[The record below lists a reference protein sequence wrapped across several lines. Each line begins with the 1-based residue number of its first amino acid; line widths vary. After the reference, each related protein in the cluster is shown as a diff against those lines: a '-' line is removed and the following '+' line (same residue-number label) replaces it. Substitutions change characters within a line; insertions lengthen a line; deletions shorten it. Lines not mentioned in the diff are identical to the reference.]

1 MLVKIVLVTGSLP
14 PRVIRDATTRVTST
28 VQLTSSEGILLPANL
43 HDLLSAFVIM
53 VHKVCKR
60 CMWDALKFKHRK
72 IRTLEYLGV
81 GKARKGLLRRPTLPR
96 EQETGEMLWKAV
108 LTRADWHSG
117 DTESL
122 FEVGCSMS
130 GESNDTAMLTPADE
144 DEAARGVHD
153 VGLGAGGL
161 LSRTPGGQLLAVVQ
175 AHAIPEID
183 SGSSFAG
190 AANTREVEADPPRM
204 SNGLL

>member
-1 MLVKIVLVTGSLP
+1 MLSGRRPIEQTEFHRRWAELSSSTAAAAWCATPKDSSSPSETACADWFRQLWWSERADKEQKFTGITFLEMLVKIVLVTGSLP

-96 EQETGEMLWKAV
+96 EQETGEMLWKV
-108 LTRADWHSG
+108 LS
-117 DTESL
+117 S
-122 FEVGCSMS
+122 SS
-130 GESNDTAMLTPADE
+130 PGEALRDLAL
-144 DEAARGVHD
+144 AA
-153 VGLGAGGL
+153 L
-161 LSRTPGGQLLAVVQ
+161 
-175 AHAIPEID
+175 
-183 SGSSFAG
+183 
-190 AANTREVEADPPRM
+190 
-204 SNGLL
+204 